1 MANYN
6 IVVDTSNFKPM
17 DISMG
22 WKVLEAN
29 KDTYE
34 KLSDKLEKI
43 AEENG
48 EFQLP
53 EGTMYGDIDL
63 SQKVKDLQNEIATTA
78 YDINN
83 NMSARTRGKAQQFFM
98 RYKKEMTPIKKMV
111 TAYNQEV
118 DKLNALRAQD
128 SSTIVLNPPRLE
140 SFYGGIKPSATQT
153 ISGASLAKDIATSIG
168 ATLRSQA
175 QKLGISSTGIE
186 GVLKA
191 IKESKLSAEDL
202 YNISTNPSYANTLG
216 KDTRA
221 IASVIGNIVEKIKQS
236 YGYYGITDIQQK
248 DKFQTYLDLGF
259 QAALAQTPSDVG
271 TIQDPRPSLNLD
283 RARLALSQRAQS
295 FEEQKY
301 YDQLNGGSNNN
312 RDNVSKGEEE
322 EYYFVGGAGKENI
335 RVIGTKNAYNNL
347 YVDAKDDRDNPII
360 KSTSGIV
367 IDRGHQ
373 KYMDKNNKVS
383 IPKFTVNGKVLNP
396 QNYNSNTNVVT
407 FSNGIQY
414 NLRTERF
421 LNNSSSS
428 QSYSSSNSRRSQ
440 TTTQTTTQSKP
451 KPASKPKSTTRS
463 KPASSSKTSNID
475 IESALDNGSDEGGS
489 AD

>member
-140 SFYGGIKPSATQT
+140 SFYGGVKPSATQT

-191 IKESKLSAEDL
+191 IKESRLSAEDL
-202 YNISTNPSYANTLG
+202 YNISNNPSYANTLG

-221 IASVIGNIVEKIKQS
+221 IASVIGNIVENIKQS
-236 YGYYGITDIQQK
+236 YGYYGITDGQQK
-248 DKFQTYLDLGF
+248 NKFQVYLNLGL

-301 YDQLNGGSNNN
+301 YDQLNSGSS
-312 RDNVSKGEEE
+312 DNISKGKEE
-322 EYYFVGGAGKENI
+322 EYYFVGGSGKENI
-335 RVIGTKNAYNNL
+335 RVIGTRNAYNNL
-347 YVDAKDDRDNPII
+347 YVYAKDDRDNPII

-367 IDRGHQ
+367 IDGNHQ
-373 KYMDKNNKVS
+373 KYMDKNKKVS
-383 IPKFTVNGKVLNP
+383 IPKFAVNGQVLIP
-396 QNYNSNTNVVT
+396 RNYNSNTNVVT

-414 NLRTERF
+414 DLKTRRF
-421 LNNSSSS
+421 LDNSSSS
-428 QSYSSSNSRRSQ
+428 QSSSSSNSRRSQ
-440 TTTQTTTQSKP
+440 TTTQSRP
-451 KPASKPKSTTRS
+451 KPTTRP
-463 KPASSSKTSNID
+463 KPTSSSKTSNID

>member
-140 SFYGGIKPSATQT
+140 SFYGGVKPSATQT

-191 IKESKLSAEDL
+191 IKESRLSAEDL

-221 IASVIGNIVEKIKQS
+221 IASVIGNIVENIKQS
-236 YGYYGITDIQQK
+236 YGYYGITDGQQK
-248 DKFQTYLDLGF
+248 NKFQVYLNLGL

-301 YDQLNGGSNNN
+301 YDQLNSGSS
-312 RDNVSKGEEE
+312 DNVSKGKEE
-322 EYYFVGGAGKENI
+322 EYYFVGGSGKENI
-335 RVIGTKNAYNNL
+335 RVIGTRNAYNNL

-367 IDRGHQ
+367 IDGNHQ
-373 KYMDKNNKVS
+373 KYMDKNKKVS
-383 IPKFTVNGKVLNP
+383 IPKFAVNGQVLIP
-396 QNYNSNTNVVT
+396 RNYNSNTNVVT

-414 NLRTERF
+414 DLKTGRF
-421 LNNSSSS
+421 LDNSSSS
-428 QSYSSSNSRRSQ
+428 QSSSSSNSRRSQ
-440 TTTQTTTQSKP
+440 TTTQSRP
-451 KPASKPKSTTRS
+451 KPTTRP
-463 KPASSSKTSNID
+463 KPTSSSKTSNID

>member
-140 SFYGGIKPSATQT
+140 SFYGGVKPSATQT

-191 IKESKLSAEDL
+191 IKESRLSAEDL

-221 IASVIGNIVEKIKQS
+221 IASVIGNIVENIKQS
-236 YGYYGITDIQQK
+236 YGYYGITDGQQK
-248 DKFQTYLDLGF
+248 NKFQVYLNLGL

-301 YDQLNGGSNNN
+301 YDQLNSGSS
-312 RDNVSKGEEE
+312 DNVSKGKEE
-322 EYYFVGGAGKENI
+322 EYYFVGGSGKENI
-335 RVIGTKNAYNNL
+335 RVIGTRNAYNNL

-367 IDRGHQ
+367 VDGNHQ
-373 KYMDKNNKVS
+373 KYMDKNKKVS
-383 IPKFTVNGKVLNP
+383 IPKFAVNGQVLIP
-396 QNYNSNTNVVT
+396 RNYNSNTNVVT

-414 NLRTERF
+414 DLRTKRF
-421 LNNSSSS
+421 LDNSSSS
-428 QSYSSSNSRRSQ
+428 QSSSSSNSRRSQ
-440 TTTQTTTQSKP
+440 TTTQSRP
-451 KPASKPKSTTRS
+451 KPTTRP
-463 KPASSSKTSNID
+463 KPTSSSKTSNID

>member
-29 KDTYE
+29 KDTYKE
-34 KLSDKLEKI
+34 LSDKLEKI

-140 SFYGGIKPSATQT
+140 SFYGGVKPSATQT

-168 ATLRSQA
+168 ATLKSQA

-191 IKESKLSAEDL
+191 IKESRLSAEDL

-221 IASVIGNIVEKIKQS
+221 IASVIGNIVENIKQS
-236 YGYYGITDIQQK
+236 YGYYNITDRQQRN
-248 DKFQTYLDLGF
+248 KFQTYLDLGF
-259 QAALAQTPSDVG
+259 QAALAPSDIG

-283 RARLALSQRAQS
+283 RQRLALSQRSQS

-301 YDQLNGGSNNN
+301 YDQLNSGSS
-312 RDNVSKGEEE
+312 DNVSRGKEE
-322 EYYFVGGAGKENI
+322 EYYFVDGSGKENI
-335 RVIGTKNAYNNL
+335 RVTGTKNAYNNL

-367 IDRGHQ
+367 IDKDHQ
-373 KYMDKNNKVS
+373 KYIDKSKKVS
-383 IPKFTVNGKVLNP
+383 IPKTTINGRVLQP
-396 QNYNSNTNVVT
+396 RNYNSTTNVVT
-407 FSNGIQY
+407 FDGGIQY
-414 NLRTERF
+414 NLRTKTYS
-421 LNNSSSS
+421 LGSSSTH
-428 QSYSSSNSRRSQ
+428 SNSRRSQ
-440 TTTQTTTQSKP
+440 TTTQSKP
-451 KPASKPKSTTRS
+451 KPTTRP
-463 KPASSSKTSNID
+463 KLASSSKTSNIN
-475 IESALDNGSDEGGS
+475 IESALYNGSDEGGS

>member
-140 SFYGGIKPSATQT
+140 SFYGGVKPSATQT

-186 GVLKA
+186 GVLKT
-191 IKESKLSAEDL
+191 IKESRLSAEDL

-221 IASVIGNIVEKIKQS
+221 IASVIGNIVENIKQS
-236 YGYYGITDIQQK
+236 YGYYNITDRQQRN
-248 DKFQTYLDLGF
+248 KFQTYLDLGF

-301 YDQLNGGSNNN
+301 YDQLNSGIS
-312 RDNVSKGEEE
+312 DNVSKGKEE
-322 EYYFVGGAGKENI
+322 EYYFVGGSGKENI
-335 RVIGTKNAYNNL
+335 RVIGTRNAYNNL

-367 IDRGHQ
+367 IDRNHQ
-373 KYMDKNNKVS
+373 KYMDKNKKVS
-383 IPKFTVNGKVLNP
+383 IPKFTVNGQVLNP

-407 FSNGIQY
+407 FSKGIQY
-414 NLRTERF
+414 DLRTGRF
-421 LNNSSSS
+421 LDNSSSS
-428 QSYSSSNSRRSQ
+428 QSSSSSNSRRSQ
-440 TTTQTTTQSKP
+440 TTTQSRP
-451 KPASKPKSTTRS
+451 KPTTRP
-463 KPASSSKTSNID
+463 KPTSSSKTSNID

>member
-168 ATLRSQA
+168 ATLKSQA

-202 YNISTNPSYANTLG
+202 YNISNNPSYANTLG

-221 IASVIGNIVEKIKQS
+221 IASVIGNIVENIKQS

-248 DKFQTYLDLGF
+248 DKFQTYLNLGL

-295 FEEQKY
+295 FEEKKY
-301 YDQLNGGSNNN
+301 YDQLNSGSS
-312 RDNVSKGEEE
+312 DNVSKGEEE
-322 EYYFVGGAGKENI
+322 EYYFVDGSGKENI
-335 RVIGTKNAYNNL
+335 RVSGTKNAYNNL

-367 IDRGHQ
+367 IDGGHQ
-373 KYMDKNNKVS
+373 KYMNKNKKVS
-383 IPKFTVNGKVLNP
+383 IPKITVNGKVLNP
-396 QNYNSNTNVVT
+396 INYNSNTNVVT
-407 FSNGIQY
+407 FSSGIQY
-414 NLRTERF
+414 DLRT
-421 LNNSSSS
+421 NQIS
-428 QSYSSSNSRRSQ
+428 SSSNSRRSQ

-451 KPASKPKSTTRS
+451 KPASKPKPTTRP
-463 KPASSSKTSNID
+463 KPTSSSKTSNID
-475 IESALDNGSDEGGS
+475 IESALGNGSDEGGS

>member
-168 ATLRSQA
+168 ATLKSQA

-221 IASVIGNIVEKIKQS
+221 IASVIGNIVENIKQS
-236 YGYYGITDIQQK
+236 YGYYNITDRQQRN
-248 DKFQTYLDLGF
+248 KFQTYLDLGF
-259 QAALAQTPSDVG
+259 QAALAPSNID
-271 TIQDPRPSLNLD
+271 TIQDPRPSLNLE
-283 RARLALSQRAQS
+283 RQRLALSQRAQS

-301 YDQLNGGSNNN
+301 YDQLNSGSSNS
-312 RDNVSKGEEE
+312 VSKGKEE
-322 EYYFVGGAGKENI
+322 EYYFISGSGKENI
-335 RVIGTKNAYNNL
+335 RVTGTKNAYNNL

-367 IDRGHQ
+367 IDREHQ
-373 KYMDKNNKVS
+373 KYMDKSRKVS
-383 IPKFTVNGKVLNP
+383 IPKITLNGKVLNP
-396 QNYNSNTNVVT
+396 INYNFNTNVVT

-414 NLRTERF
+414 DLSTNQI
-421 LNNSSSS
+421 S
-428 QSYSSSNSRRSQ
+428 SSSNSRRSQ
-440 TTTQTTTQSKP
+440 TTTQSRP
-451 KPASKPKSTTRS
+451 KPTTRP
-463 KPASSSKTSNID
+463 KPTSSSKTSNID
-475 IESALDNGSDEGGS
+475 IESALDNGSDEGSS

>member
-140 SFYGGIKPSATQT
+140 SFYGGVKPSATQT

-191 IKESKLSAEDL
+191 IKESRLSAEDL

-221 IASVIGNIVEKIKQS
+221 IASVIGNIVENIKQS
-236 YGYYGITDIQQK
+236 YGYYGITDGQQK
-248 DKFQTYLDLGF
+248 NKFQVYLNLGL

-301 YDQLNGGSNNN
+301 YDQLNSGSS
-312 RDNVSKGEEE
+312 DNISKGKEE
-322 EYYFVGGAGKENI
+322 EYYFVGGSGKENI
-335 RVIGTKNAYNNL
+335 RVIGTRNAYNNL

-367 IDRGHQ
+367 IDGNHQ
-373 KYMDKNNKVS
+373 KYMDKNKKVS
-383 IPKFTVNGKVLNP
+383 IPKFAVNGQVLIP
-396 QNYNSNTNVVT
+396 RNYNSNTNVVT

-414 NLRTERF
+414 DLRTERF
-421 LNNSSSS
+421 LDNSSSS
-428 QSYSSSNSRRSQ
+428 QSSSSSNSRRSQ
-440 TTTQTTTQSKP
+440 TTTQSRP
-451 KPASKPKSTTRS
+451 KPTTRP
-463 KPASSSKTSNID
+463 KPTSSSKTSNID

>member
-140 SFYGGIKPSATQT
+140 SFYGGVKPSATQT

-191 IKESKLSAEDL
+191 IKESRLSAEDL

-221 IASVIGNIVEKIKQS
+221 IASVIGNIVENIKQS

-248 DKFQTYLDLGF
+248 DKFQTYLDLGL
-259 QAALAQTPSDVG
+259 QAALAPSDVG

-301 YDQLNGGSNNN
+301 YDQLNGGSS
-312 RDNVSKGEEE
+312 DNVSKGKEE
-322 EYYFVGGAGKENI
+322 EYYFVGGTGRENSE
-335 RVIGTKNAYNNL
+335 VIGAKNVYNNL

-367 IDRGHQ
+367 IDREHQ
-373 KYMDKNNKVS
+373 KHIDKNKKVS
-383 IPKFTVNGKVLNP
+383 IPKITINGKVLNP
-396 QNYNSNTNVVT
+396 RNYNSNTNVVT
-407 FSNGIQY
+407 FSNGMQY
-414 NLRTERF
+414 DLRTGR
-421 LNNSSSS
+421 LLDNSSSS
-428 QSYSSSNSRRSQ
+428 QSSSSSNSRRSQ
-440 TTTQTTTQSKP
+440 TTTQSRP
-451 KPASKPKSTTRS
+451 KPTTRP
-463 KPASSSKTSNID
+463 KPTSSSKTSNID

>member
-202 YNISTNPSYANTLG
+202 YNISTNPSYANTLD

-221 IASVIGNIVEKIKQS
+221 IASVIGNIVENIKQS
-236 YGYYGITDIQQK
+236 YGYYNITDRQQK
-248 DKFQTYLDLGF
+248 NKFQTYLDLGF
-259 QAALAQTPSDVG
+259 QAALAPSDVG

-407 FSNGIQY
+407 FSNGRQY
-414 NLRTERF
+414 DLRTGRF
-421 LNNSSSS
+421 LDNNSSS
-428 QSYSSSNSRRSQ
+428 QSSSSSNSRRSQ
-440 TTTQTTTQSKP
+440 TTTQSR
-451 KPASKPKSTTRS
+451 PKSTT
-463 KPASSSKTSNID
+463 KPKPSSSSKTSNID

>member
-29 KDTYE
+29 KDTYKE
-34 KLSDKLEKI
+34 LSDKLEKI

-221 IASVIGNIVEKIKQS
+221 IASVIGNIVENIKQS
-236 YGYYGITDIQQK
+236 YGYYNITDRQQRN
-248 DKFQTYLDLGF
+248 KFQTYLDLGF
-259 QAALAQTPSDVG
+259 QAALAPSDID

-295 FEEQKY
+295 FEEKKY
-301 YDQLNGGSNNN
+301 YDQLNSGSS
-312 RDNVSKGEEE
+312 DNVSKGEEE
-322 EYYFVGGAGKENI
+322 EYYFVDGSGKENI
-335 RVIGTKNAYNNL
+335 RVSGTKNAYNNL
-347 YVDAKDDRDNPII
+347 YIDAKDDRDNPII

-373 KYMDKNNKVS
+373 KYMNKNNKVS
-383 IPKFTVNGKVLNP
+383 IPKITVNGQVLSP
-396 QNYNSNTNVVT
+396 RNYNSNTNVVT
-407 FSNGIQY
+407 FSNGRQY
-414 NLRTERF
+414 NLRT
-421 LNNSSSS
+421 NQIS
-428 QSYSSSNSRRSQ
+428 SSSNSRRSQ

-451 KPASKPKSTTRS
+451 KPAS
-463 KPASSSKTSNID
+463 SSKTSNID
-475 IESALDNGSDEGGS
+475 IESALGNGSDEGGS

>member
-140 SFYGGIKPSATQT
+140 SFYGGVKPSATQT

-191 IKESKLSAEDL
+191 IKESRLSAEDL

-221 IASVIGNIVEKIKQS
+221 IASVIGNIVENIKQS
-236 YGYYGITDIQQK
+236 YGYYGITDGQQK
-248 DKFQTYLDLGF
+248 NKFQVYLNLGL

-301 YDQLNGGSNNN
+301 YDQLNSGIS
-312 RDNVSKGEEE
+312 DNISKGKEE
-322 EYYFVGGAGKENI
+322 EYYFVGGSGKENI
-335 RVIGTKNAYNNL
+335 RVIGTRNAYNNL

-367 IDRGHQ
+367 IDGNHQ
-373 KYMDKNNKVS
+373 KYMDKNKKVS
-383 IPKFTVNGKVLNP
+383 IPKFAVNGQVLIP
-396 QNYNSNTNVVT
+396 RNYNSNTNVVT

-414 NLRTERF
+414 DLKTGRF
-421 LNNSSSS
+421 LDNSSSS
-428 QSYSSSNSRRSQ
+428 QSSSSSNSRRSQ
-440 TTTQTTTQSKP
+440 TTTQSRP
-451 KPASKPKSTTRS
+451 KPTTRP
-463 KPASSSKTSNID
+463 KPTSSSKTSNID

>member
-29 KDTYE
+29 KDTYKE
-34 KLSDKLEKI
+34 LSDKLEKI

-168 ATLRSQA
+168 ATLKSQA

-221 IASVIGNIVEKIKQS
+221 IASVIGNIVENIKQS
-236 YGYYGITDIQQK
+236 YGYYNITDRQQK
-248 DKFQTYLDLGF
+248 NKFQTYLDLGF

-301 YDQLNGGSNNN
+301 YDQLNSGSS
-312 RDNVSKGEEE
+312 DNVSKGKEE
-322 EYYFVGGAGKENI
+322 EYYFVDGSGKENI
-335 RVIGTKNAYNNL
+335 RVSGTKNAYNNL

-360 KSTSGIV
+360 KSTSGMV
-367 IDRGHQ
+367 IDGGHQ
-373 KYMDKNNKVS
+373 KYMNKNKKVS
-383 IPKFTVNGKVLNP
+383 IPKITVNGKVLNP
-396 QNYNSNTNVVT
+396 INYNSNTNVVT

-414 NLRTERF
+414 DLRT
-421 LNNSSSS
+421 NQIS
-428 QSYSSSNSRRSQ
+428 SSSNSRRSQ

-451 KPASKPKSTTRS
+451 KPASKPKPTTRPKP

-475 IESALDNGSDEGGS
+475 IESILDNGSDEGGS

>member
-140 SFYGGIKPSATQT
+140 SFYGGVKPSATQT

-191 IKESKLSAEDL
+191 IKESRLSAEDL

-221 IASVIGNIVEKIKQS
+221 IASVIGNIVENIKQS
-236 YGYYGITDIQQK
+236 YGYYNITDRQQRN
-248 DKFQTYLDLGF
+248 KFQTYLDLGF
-259 QAALAQTPSDVG
+259 QAALAPSDIG

-301 YDQLNGGSNNN
+301 YDQLNSGSS
-312 RDNVSKGEEE
+312 DNVSSNDNVSIGKEE
-322 EYYFVGGAGKENI
+322 EYYFVGGSGKENI
-335 RVIGTKNAYNNL
+335 RVIGTRNAYNNL

-367 IDRGHQ
+367 IDRDHQ
-373 KYMDKNNKVS
+373 KHMDKNNKVS
-383 IPKFTVNGKVLNP
+383 IPKITVNGQVLSP
-396 QNYNSNTNVVT
+396 RNYNSNTNVVT

-414 NLRTERF
+414 DLRT
-421 LNNSSSS
+421 N
-428 QSYSSSNSRRSQ
+428 NSRRSQ
-440 TTTQTTTQSKP
+440 TTTQSRP
-451 KPASKPKSTTRS
+451 KPTTRP
-463 KPASSSKTSNID
+463 KPTSSSKTSNID

>member
-202 YNISTNPSYANTLG
+202 YNISNNPSYANTLG

-221 IASVIGNIVEKIKQS
+221 IASVIGNIVENIKQS
-236 YGYYGITDIQQK
+236 YGYYGITDSQQK
-248 DKFQTYLDLGF
+248 NKFQTYLDLGF

-283 RARLALSQRAQS
+283 RQRLALSQRAQS
-295 FEEQKY
+295 FEEPKY
-301 YDQLNGGSNNN
+301 YDQLNSGSS
-312 RDNVSKGEEE
+312 DNVSKGKEE
-322 EYYFVGGAGKENI
+322 EYYFVDGSGKENI
-335 RVIGTKNAYNNL
+335 RVSGTKNAYNNL

-360 KSTSGIV
+360 KSTSGMV
-367 IDRGHQ
+367 IDGGHQ
-373 KYMDKNNKVS
+373 KYMNKNKKVS
-383 IPKFTVNGKVLNP
+383 IPKITINGQVLNP
-396 QNYNSNTNVVT
+396 INYNSNTNVVT

-414 NLRTERF
+414 NLRT
-421 LNNSSSS
+421 NQIS
-428 QSYSSSNSRRSQ
+428 SSSNSRRSQ

-451 KPASKPKSTTRS
+451 KPASKPKPTTRPKP
-463 KPASSSKTSNID
+463 KPASGSKTSNIN
-475 IESALDNGSDEGGS
+475 IESILENGSDEGGG

>member
-140 SFYGGIKPSATQT
+140 SFYGGVKPSATQT

-191 IKESKLSAEDL
+191 IKESRLSAEDL

-221 IASVIGNIVEKIKQS
+221 IASVIGNIVENIKQS
-236 YGYYGITDIQQK
+236 YGYYGITDGQQK
-248 DKFQTYLDLGF
+248 NKFQVYLNLGL

-301 YDQLNGGSNNN
+301 YDQLNSGSS
-312 RDNVSKGEEE
+312 DNISKGKEE
-322 EYYFVGGAGKENI
+322 EYYFVGGSGKENI
-335 RVIGTKNAYNNL
+335 RVIGTRNAYNNL

-367 IDRGHQ
+367 IDRNHQ
-373 KYMDKNNKVS
+373 KYMDKNKKVS
-383 IPKFTVNGKVLNP
+383 IPKFTVNGQVLIP
-396 QNYNSNTNVVT
+396 RNYNSNTNVVT

-414 NLRTERF
+414 DLKTGRF
-421 LNNSSSS
+421 LDNSSSS
-428 QSYSSSNSRRSQ
+428 QSSSSSNSRRSQ
-440 TTTQTTTQSKP
+440 TTTQSRP
-451 KPASKPKSTTRS
+451 KPTTRP
-463 KPASSSKTSNID
+463 KPTSSSKTSNID

>member
-83 NMSARTRGKAQQFFM
+83 NMSARTRGKAQQFFT

-221 IASVIGNIVEKIKQS
+221 IASVIGNIVENIKQS
-236 YGYYGITDIQQK
+236 YGYYNITDRQQRN
-248 DKFQTYLDLGF
+248 KFQTYLDLGF
-259 QAALAQTPSDVG
+259 QAALAPSDIG

-295 FEEQKY
+295 FEEKKY
-301 YDQLNGGSNNN
+301 YDQFNDGS
-312 RDNVSKGEEE
+312 RDNVSKGKEE
-322 EYYFVGGAGKENI
+322 EYYFVDGSGKENI
-335 RVIGTKNAYNNL
+335 RVSGTKNAYNNL

-360 KSTSGIV
+360 KSTSGMV

-373 KYMDKNNKVS
+373 KYMNKNKKVS
-383 IPKFTVNGKVLNP
+383 IPKITVNGKVLNP
-396 QNYNSNTNVVT
+396 INYNSNTNVVT

-414 NLRTERF
+414 DLRT
-421 LNNSSSS
+421 NQIS
-428 QSYSSSNSRRSQ
+428 SSSNSRRSQ

-451 KPASKPKSTTRS
+451 KPASKPKPTTRPKP

-475 IESALDNGSDEGGS
+475 IESALYNGSDEGGS

>member
-186 GVLKA
+186 GVLKT

-202 YNISTNPSYANTLG
+202 YNISTNPSYANTLD
-216 KDTRA
+216 KDTKA
-221 IASVIGNIVEKIKQS
+221 IASVIGNIVENIKQS
-236 YGYYGITDIQQK
+236 YGYYNITDRQQK
-248 DKFQTYLDLGF
+248 NKFQTYLDLGF
-259 QAALAQTPSDVG
+259 QAALAPSDVG

-283 RARLALSQRAQS
+283 RQRLALSQRAQS

-301 YDQLNGGSNNN
+301 YDQLNSGSS
-312 RDNVSKGEEE
+312 DNVSKGEEE
-322 EYYFVGGAGKENI
+322 EYYFVDGSGKENI
-335 RVIGTKNAYNNL
+335 RVTGTKNAYNNL

-360 KSTSGIV
+360 KSTSGMV
-367 IDRGHQ
+367 IDRNHQ
-373 KYMDKNNKVS
+373 KYMDKNRKVS
-383 IPKFTVNGKVLNP
+383 IPKITVNGQVLNP
-396 QNYNSNTNVVT
+396 INYNSNTNVVT
-407 FSNGIQY
+407 FDGGIQY
-414 NLRTERF
+414 NLKTKTYS
-421 LNNSSSS
+421 LGSSSTH
-428 QSYSSSNSRRSQ
+428 SNSNRNQ
-440 TTTQTTTQSKP
+440 AATQSRPKPTTRPKP
-451 KPASKPKSTTRS
+451 KPS
-463 KPASSSKTSNID
+463 SSSKTSNID
-475 IESALDNGSDEGGS
+475 IESALYNGSDEGGS

>member
-17 DISMG
+17 DLSMG

-186 GVLKA
+186 GVLKS
-191 IKESKLSAEDL
+191 IKESRLSAEDL
-202 YNISTNPSYANTLG
+202 YNISTNPSYANTLD

-221 IASVIGNIVEKIKQS
+221 IASVIGNIVENIKQS
-236 YGYYGITDIQQK
+236 YGYYNITDRQQK
-248 DKFQTYLDLGF
+248 NKFQTYLDLGF
-259 QAALAQTPSDVG
+259 QAALAPSDVG

-295 FEEQKY
+295 FEEKKY
-301 YDQLNGGSNNN
+301 YDQLNSGNS
-312 RDNVSKGEEE
+312 DNISKGEEE

-367 IDRGHQ
+367 IDRNHQ
-373 KYMDKNNKVS
+373 KYMDKNRKVS
-383 IPKFTVNGKVLNP
+383 IPKFTINGQVLNP

-421 LNNSSSS
+421 LNNSSSY
-428 QSYSSSNSRRSQ
+428 QSSSSSNSRRSQ

-451 KPASKPKSTTRS
+451 KPASKPKPTTRP
-463 KPASSSKTSNID
+463 KPTSSSRTSNID
-475 IESALDNGSDEGGS
+475 IESALENGSDEGGS

>member
-140 SFYGGIKPSATQT
+140 SFYGGVKPSATQT

-191 IKESKLSAEDL
+191 IKESRLSAEDL
-202 YNISTNPSYANTLG
+202 YNISNNPSYANTLG

-221 IASVIGNIVEKIKQS
+221 IASVIGNIVENIKQS
-236 YGYYGITDIQQK
+236 YGYYGITDGQQK
-248 DKFQTYLDLGF
+248 NKFQVYLNLGL

-301 YDQLNGGSNNN
+301 YDQLNSGSS
-312 RDNVSKGEEE
+312 DNISKGKEE
-322 EYYFVGGAGKENI
+322 EYYFVGGSGKENI
-335 RVIGTKNAYNNL
+335 RVIGTRNAYNNL

-367 IDRGHQ
+367 IDGNHQ
-373 KYMDKNNKVS
+373 KYMDKNKKVS
-383 IPKFTVNGKVLNP
+383 IPKFAVNGQVLIP
-396 QNYNSNTNVVT
+396 RNYNSNTNVVT

-414 NLRTERF
+414 DLKTGRF
-421 LNNSSSS
+421 LDNSSSS
-428 QSYSSSNSRRSQ
+428 QSSSSSNSRRSQ
-440 TTTQTTTQSKP
+440 TTTQSRP
-451 KPASKPKSTTRS
+451 KPTTRP
-463 KPASSSKTSNID
+463 KPTSSSKTSNID

>member
-140 SFYGGIKPSATQT
+140 SFYGGVKPSATQT

-191 IKESKLSAEDL
+191 IKESRLSAEDL
-202 YNISTNPSYANTLG
+202 YNISNNPSYANTLG

-221 IASVIGNIVEKIKQS
+221 IASVIGNIVENIKQS
-236 YGYYGITDIQQK
+236 YGYYGITDGQQK
-248 DKFQTYLDLGF
+248 NKFQVYLNLGL

-301 YDQLNGGSNNN
+301 YDQLNSGSS
-312 RDNVSKGEEE
+312 DNVSKGKEE
-322 EYYFVGGAGKENI
+322 EYYFVGGSGKENI
-335 RVIGTKNAYNNL
+335 RVIGTRNAYNNL

-367 IDRGHQ
+367 IDGNHQ
-373 KYMDKNNKVS
+373 KYMDKNKKVS
-383 IPKFTVNGKVLNP
+383 IPKFAVNGQVLIP
-396 QNYNSNTNVVT
+396 RNYNSNTNVVT

-414 NLRTERF
+414 DLKTGRF
-421 LNNSSSS
+421 LDNSSSS
-428 QSYSSSNSRRSQ
+428 QSSSSSNSRRSQ
-440 TTTQTTTQSKP
+440 TTTQSRP
-451 KPASKPKSTTRS
+451 KPTTRP
-463 KPASSSKTSNID
+463 KPTSSSKTSNID

>member
-140 SFYGGIKPSATQT
+140 SFYGGVKPSATQT

-221 IASVIGNIVEKIKQS
+221 IASVIGNIVENIKQS
-236 YGYYGITDIQQK
+236 YGYYGITDGQQK
-248 DKFQTYLDLGF
+248 NKFQVYLNLGL

-283 RARLALSQRAQS
+283 RARLALSQRSQS
-295 FEEQKY
+295 FEKQKY
-301 YDQLNGGSNNN
+301 YDQLNSGSS
-312 RDNVSKGEEE
+312 DNVSKGEEE
-322 EYYFVGGAGKENI
+322 EYYFVGGSGKENI
-335 RVIGTKNAYNNL
+335 RVTGTRNAYNNL

-360 KSTSGIV
+360 KSTSGMV

-383 IPKFTVNGKVLNP
+383 IPEITINGQVLNP
-396 QNYNSNTNVVT
+396 INYNSNTNVVT
-407 FSNGIQY
+407 FSKGIQY
-414 NLRTERF
+414 DLRTGRL
-421 LNNSSSS
+421 LNNNSSS

-451 KPASKPKSTTRS
+451 KPASKPKPTT
-463 KPASSSKTSNID
+463 SSKTSNID

>member
-202 YNISTNPSYANTLG
+202 YNISNNPSYANTLG

-221 IASVIGNIVEKIKQS
+221 IASVIGNIVENIKQS

-248 DKFQTYLDLGF
+248 NKFQTYLDLGF

-295 FEEQKY
+295 FEEKKY
-301 YDQLNGGSNNN
+301 YDQFNSGSS
-312 RDNVSKGEEE
+312 DNVSKGEEE
-322 EYYFVGGAGKENI
+322 EYYFVDGSGKENI
-335 RVIGTKNAYNNL
+335 RVSGTKNAYNNL

-367 IDRGHQ
+367 IDGGHQ
-373 KYMDKNNKVS
+373 KYMNKNKKVS
-383 IPKFTVNGKVLNP
+383 IPKITVNGKVLNP
-396 QNYNSNTNVVT
+396 INYNSNTNVVT
-407 FSNGIQY
+407 FSNGRQY
-414 NLRTERF
+414 NLRTGRY
-421 LNNSSSS
+421 LDNSSSS
-428 QSYSSSNSRRSQ
+428 QSSSSSNSRRSQ

-451 KPASKPKSTTRS
+451 KPTTKPKPT
-463 KPASSSKTSNID
+463 SSSKTSNID
-475 IESALDNGSDEGGS
+475 IESALYNGSDEGGS

>member
-202 YNISTNPSYANTLG
+202 YNISNNPSYANTLG

-221 IASVIGNIVEKIKQS
+221 IASVIGNIVENIKQS
-236 YGYYGITDIQQK
+236 YGYYNITDRQQRN
-248 DKFQTYLDLGF
+248 KFQTYLDLGF
-259 QAALAQTPSDVG
+259 QAALAPSDID

-295 FEEQKY
+295 FEEKKY
-301 YDQLNGGSNNN
+301 YDQLNSGSS
-312 RDNVSKGEEE
+312 DNVSKGEEE
-322 EYYFVGGAGKENI
+322 EYYFVDGSGKENI
-335 RVIGTKNAYNNL
+335 RVSGTKNAYNNL
-347 YVDAKDDRDNPII
+347 YIDAKDDRDNPII

-373 KYMDKNNKVS
+373 KYMNKNNKVS
-383 IPKFTVNGKVLNP
+383 IPKITVNGQVLSP
-396 QNYNSNTNVVT
+396 RNYNSNTNVVT
-407 FSNGIQY
+407 FSNGRQY
-414 NLRTERF
+414 NLRT
-421 LNNSSSS
+421 NQIS
-428 QSYSSSNSRRSQ
+428 SSSNSRRSQ

-451 KPASKPKSTTRS
+451 KPAS
-463 KPASSSKTSNID
+463 SSKTSNID
-475 IESALDNGSDEGGS
+475 IESALGNGSDEGGS

>member
-140 SFYGGIKPSATQT
+140 SFYGGVKPSATQT

-191 IKESKLSAEDL
+191 IKESRLSAEDL

-221 IASVIGNIVEKIKQS
+221 IASVIGNIVENIKQS
-236 YGYYGITDIQQK
+236 YGYYGITDGQQK
-248 DKFQTYLDLGF
+248 NKFQVYLNLGL

-301 YDQLNGGSNNN
+301 YDQLNSGIS
-312 RDNVSKGEEE
+312 DNVSKGKEE
-322 EYYFVGGAGKENI
+322 EYYFVGGSGKENI
-335 RVIGTKNAYNNL
+335 RVIGTRNAYNNL

-367 IDRGHQ
+367 IDGNHQ
-373 KYMDKNNKVS
+373 KYMDKNKKVS
-383 IPKFTVNGKVLNP
+383 IPKFAVNGQVLIP
-396 QNYNSNTNVVT
+396 RNYNSNTNVVT

-414 NLRTERF
+414 DLKTRRF
-421 LNNSSSS
+421 LDNSSSS
-428 QSYSSSNSRRSQ
+428 QRSSSSNSRRSQ
-440 TTTQTTTQSKP
+440 TTTQSRP
-451 KPASKPKSTTRS
+451 KPTTRP
-463 KPASSSKTSNID
+463 KPTSSSKTSNID

>member
-128 SSTIVLNPPRLE
+128 SSTIVLNTPRLE
-140 SFYGGIKPSATQT
+140 SFYGGVKPSATQT

-191 IKESKLSAEDL
+191 IKESRLSAEDL

-221 IASVIGNIVEKIKQS
+221 IASVIGNIVENIKQS
-236 YGYYGITDIQQK
+236 YGYYNITDRQQRN
-248 DKFQTYLDLGF
+248 KFQTYLDLGF
-259 QAALAQTPSDVG
+259 QAALAPSDIG
-271 TIQDPRPSLNLD
+271 TIQDPRPSLNLE
-283 RARLALSQRAQS
+283 RQRLALSKRAQS
-295 FEEQKY
+295 FEEPKY
-301 YDQLNGGSNNN
+301 YDQLNGDSSNNVSSN
-312 RDNVSKGEEE
+312 DNVSKGKEE
-322 EYYFVGGAGKENI
+322 EYYFVGGSGKENI
-335 RVIGTKNAYNNL
+335 RVIGTRNAYNNL

-367 IDRGHQ
+367 IDRDHQ
-373 KYMDKNNKVS
+373 KYMDKSKKVS
-383 IPKFTVNGKVLNP
+383 IPKTTINGRVLQP
-396 QNYNSNTNVVT
+396 RNYNSTTNVVT
-407 FSNGIQY
+407 FDGGIQY
-414 NLRTERF
+414 NLRTKTYS
-421 LNNSSSS
+421 LGSSSMH
-428 QSYSSSNSRRSQ
+428 SNSNRSQ
-440 TTTQTTTQSKP
+440 TTTQSRP
-451 KPASKPKSTTRS
+451 KPTTRP

>member
-191 IKESKLSAEDL
+191 IKESRLSAEDL
-202 YNISTNPSYANTLG
+202 YNISNNPSYANTLG

-221 IASVIGNIVEKIKQS
+221 IASVIGNIVENIKQS
-236 YGYYGITDIQQK
+236 YGYYGITDGQQK
-248 DKFQTYLDLGF
+248 NKFQVYLNLGL

-301 YDQLNGGSNNN
+301 YDQLNSGSS
-312 RDNVSKGEEE
+312 DNISKGKEE
-322 EYYFVGGAGKENI
+322 EYYFVGGSGKENI
-335 RVIGTKNAYNNL
+335 RVIGTRNAYNNL

-367 IDRGHQ
+367 IDGNHQ
-373 KYMDKNNKVS
+373 KYMDKNKKVS
-383 IPKFTVNGKVLNP
+383 IPKFAVNGQVLIP
-396 QNYNSNTNVVT
+396 RNYNSNTNVVT

-414 NLRTERF
+414 DLKTRRF
-421 LNNSSSS
+421 LDNSSSS
-428 QSYSSSNSRRSQ
+428 QSSSSSNSRRSQ
-440 TTTQTTTQSKP
+440 TTTQSRP
-451 KPASKPKSTTRS
+451 KPTTRP
-463 KPASSSKTSNID
+463 KPTSSSKTSNID

>member
-29 KDTYE
+29 KDTYKE
-34 KLSDKLEKI
+34 LSDKLEKI

-202 YNISTNPSYANTLG
+202 YNISTNPSYANTLD

-221 IASVIGNIVEKIKQS
+221 IASVIGNIVENIKQS
-236 YGYYGITDIQQK
+236 YGYYGITDRQQK
-248 DKFQTYLDLGF
+248 NKFQTYLDLGF

-283 RARLALSQRAQS
+283 RQRLALSQRAQS

-301 YDQLNGGSNNN
+301 YDQLNSGSS
-312 RDNVSKGEEE
+312 DNVSKGEEE
-322 EYYFVGGAGKENI
+322 EYYFVDGSGKENI
-335 RVIGTKNAYNNL
+335 RVSGTKNAYNNL

-373 KYMDKNNKVS
+373 KYMNKNNKVS
-383 IPKFTVNGKVLNP
+383 IPKITVNGQVLSP
-396 QNYNSNTNVVT
+396 RNYNSNTNVVT

-421 LNNSSSS
+421 LDNSSSS
-428 QSYSSSNSRRSQ
+428 QSSSSSNSRRSQ
-440 TTTQTTTQSKP
+440 TTTQSRP
-451 KPASKPKSTTRS
+451 KPTTRP
-463 KPASSSKTSNID
+463 KPTSSSKTSNID
-475 IESALDNGSDEGGS
+475 IESALGNGSDEGGS

>member
-6 IVVDTSNFKPM
+6 IIVDTSNFKPM

-140 SFYGGIKPSATQT
+140 SFYGGVKPSATQT

-191 IKESKLSAEDL
+191 IKESRLSAEDL

-221 IASVIGNIVEKIKQS
+221 IASVIGNIVENIKQS
-236 YGYYGITDIQQK
+236 YGYYGITDGQQK
-248 DKFQTYLDLGF
+248 NKFQVYLNLGL

-301 YDQLNGGSNNN
+301 YDQLNSGIS
-312 RDNVSKGEEE
+312 DNISKGKEE
-322 EYYFVGGAGKENI
+322 EYYFVGGSGKENI
-335 RVIGTKNAYNNL
+335 RVIGTRNAYNNL

-367 IDRGHQ
+367 IDGNHQ
-373 KYMDKNNKVS
+373 KYMDKNKKVS
-383 IPKFTVNGKVLNP
+383 IPKFAVNGQVLIP
-396 QNYNSNTNVVT
+396 RNYNSNTNVVT

-414 NLRTERF
+414 DLKTRRF
-421 LNNSSSS
+421 LDNSSSS
-428 QSYSSSNSRRSQ
+428 QRSSSSNSRRSQ
-440 TTTQTTTQSKP
+440 TTTQSRP
-451 KPASKPKSTTRS
+451 KPTTRP
-463 KPASSSKTSNID
+463 KPTSSSKTSNID

>member
-140 SFYGGIKPSATQT
+140 SFYGGVKPSATQT

-191 IKESKLSAEDL
+191 IKESRLSAEDL

-221 IASVIGNIVEKIKQS
+221 IASVIGNIVENIKQS
-236 YGYYGITDIQQK
+236 YGYYGITDGQQK
-248 DKFQTYLDLGF
+248 NKFQVYLNLGL

-301 YDQLNGGSNNN
+301 YDQLNSGIS
-312 RDNVSKGEEE
+312 DNVSKGKEE
-322 EYYFVGGAGKENI
+322 EYYFVGGSGKENI
-335 RVIGTKNAYNNL
+335 RVIGTRNAYNNL

-367 IDRGHQ
+367 IDGNHQ
-373 KYMDKNNKVS
+373 KYMDKNKKVS
-383 IPKFTVNGKVLNP
+383 IPKFAVNGQVLIP
-396 QNYNSNTNVVT
+396 RNYNSNTNVVT

-414 NLRTERF
+414 DLKTGRF
-421 LNNSSSS
+421 LDNSSSS
-428 QSYSSSNSRRSQ
+428 QRSSSSNSRRSQ
-440 TTTQTTTQSKP
+440 TTTQSRP
-451 KPASKPKSTTRS
+451 KPTTRP
-463 KPASSSKTSNID
+463 KPTSSSKTSNID

>member
-140 SFYGGIKPSATQT
+140 SFYGGVKPSATQT

-191 IKESKLSAEDL
+191 IKESRLSAEDL

-221 IASVIGNIVEKIKQS
+221 IASVIGNIVENIKQS
-236 YGYYGITDIQQK
+236 YGYYGITDGQQK
-248 DKFQTYLDLGF
+248 NKFQVYLNLGL

-301 YDQLNGGSNNN
+301 YDQLNSGIS
-312 RDNVSKGEEE
+312 DNVSKGKEE
-322 EYYFVGGAGKENI
+322 EYYFVGGSGKENI
-335 RVIGTKNAYNNL
+335 RVIGTRNAYNNL

-367 IDRGHQ
+367 IDGNHQ
-373 KYMDKNNKVS
+373 KYMDKNKKVS
-383 IPKFTVNGKVLNP
+383 IPKFAVNGQVLIP
-396 QNYNSNTNVVT
+396 RNYNSNTNVVT

-414 NLRTERF
+414 DLKTRRF
-421 LNNSSSS
+421 LDNSSSS
-428 QSYSSSNSRRSQ
+428 QSSSSSNSRRSQ
-440 TTTQTTTQSKP
+440 TTTQSRP
-451 KPASKPKSTTRS
+451 KPTTRP
-463 KPASSSKTSNID
+463 KPTSSSKTSNID

>member
-186 GVLKA
+186 GVLKS

-202 YNISTNPSYANTLG
+202 YNISTNPSYANTLD

-221 IASVIGNIVEKIKQS
+221 IASVIGNIVENIKQS
-236 YGYYGITDIQQK
+236 YGYYNITDSQQK
-248 DKFQTYLDLGF
+248 NKFQTYLDLGF
-259 QAALAQTPSDVG
+259 QAALAPSDVN

-295 FEEQKY
+295 FEEKKY
-301 YDQLNGGSNNN
+301 YDQFNSGSG
-312 RDNVSKGEEE
+312 DNVSKGKEE

-335 RVIGTKNAYNNL
+335 RVTGTKNAYNNL

-360 KSTSGIV
+360 KSTSGMV
-367 IDRGHQ
+367 IDKEHQ
-373 KYMDKNNKVS
+373 KYMDKNKKVS
-383 IPKFTVNGKVLNP
+383 IPKIAVNGQVLNP
-396 QNYNSNTNVVT
+396 LNYNSNTNIVT
-407 FSNGIQY
+407 FDGGIQY
-414 NLRTERF
+414 NLKTKTYSVVP
-421 LNNSSSS
+421 SSTH
-428 QSYSSSNSRRSQ
+428 SNSRRSQ
-440 TTTQTTTQSKP
+440 TTTQSKP
-451 KPASKPKSTTRS
+451 KPTTKPK
-463 KPASSSKTSNID
+463 PAFGSKTSNID

>member
-140 SFYGGIKPSATQT
+140 SFYGGVKPSATQT

-191 IKESKLSAEDL
+191 IKESRLSAEDL

-221 IASVIGNIVEKIKQS
+221 IASVIGNIVENIKQS
-236 YGYYGITDIQQK
+236 YGYYNITDRQQRN
-248 DKFQTYLDLGF
+248 KFQTYLDLGF
-259 QAALAQTPSDVG
+259 QAALAPSDIG

-283 RARLALSQRAQS
+283 RARLALSQRSQS

-301 YDQLNGGSNNN
+301 YDQLNSGSS
-312 RDNVSKGEEE
+312 DNVSKGKEE
-322 EYYFVGGAGKENI
+322 EYYFVDGSGKENI
-335 RVIGTKNAYNNL
+335 RVIGTRNAYNNL

-367 IDRGHQ
+367 IDGNHQ
-373 KYMDKNNKVS
+373 KHMDKSKKVS
-383 IPKFTVNGKVLNP
+383 IPKTTINGRVLQP
-396 QNYNSNTNVVT
+396 RNYNSTTNVVT
-407 FSNGIQY
+407 FDGGIQY
-414 NLRTERF
+414 NLRTKTYS
-421 LNNSSSS
+421 LGSSSTH
-428 QSYSSSNSRRSQ
+428 SNSRRSQ
-440 TTTQTTTQSKP
+440 TTTQSRP
-451 KPASKPKSTTRS
+451 KPTTKP

-475 IESALDNGSDEGGS
+475 IESALGNGSDEGGS

>member
-140 SFYGGIKPSATQT
+140 SFYGGVKPSATQT

-191 IKESKLSAEDL
+191 IKESRLSAEDL

-221 IASVIGNIVEKIKQS
+221 IASVIGNIVENIKQS
-236 YGYYGITDIQQK
+236 YGYYGITDGQQK
-248 DKFQTYLDLGF
+248 NKFQVYLNLGL

-301 YDQLNGGSNNN
+301 YDQLNSGSS
-312 RDNVSKGEEE
+312 DNVSKGKEE
-322 EYYFVGGAGKENI
+322 EYYFVGGSGKENI
-335 RVIGTKNAYNNL
+335 RVIGTRNAYNNL

-367 IDRGHQ
+367 IDGNHQ
-373 KYMDKNNKVS
+373 KYMDKNKKVS
-383 IPKFTVNGKVLNP
+383 IPKFAVNGQVLIP
-396 QNYNSNTNVVT
+396 RNYNSNTNVVT

-414 NLRTERF
+414 DLKTGRF
-421 LNNSSSS
+421 LDNSSSS
-428 QSYSSSNSRRSQ
+428 QRSSSSNSRRSQ
-440 TTTQTTTQSKP
+440 TTTQSRPKQTTRP
-451 KPASKPKSTTRS
+451 KPT
-463 KPASSSKTSNID
+463 SSSKTSNID

>member
-140 SFYGGIKPSATQT
+140 SFYGGVKPSATQT

-221 IASVIGNIVEKIKQS
+221 IASVIGNIVENIKQS
-236 YGYYGITDIQQK
+236 YGYYNITDRQQRN
-248 DKFQTYLDLGF
+248 KFQTYLDLGF
-259 QAALAQTPSDVG
+259 QAALAPSDIV

-283 RARLALSQRAQS
+283 RQRLALSQRSQS
-295 FEEQKY
+295 FEESKY
-301 YDQLNGGSNNN
+301 YDQLNSGS
-312 RDNVSKGEEE
+312 RDNVSIGKEE
-322 EYYFVGGAGKENI
+322 EYYFVGGSGKENI
-335 RVIGTKNAYNNL
+335 RVTGTKNAYNNL
-347 YVDAKDDRDNPII
+347 YVDAKDDRDNSII

-367 IDRGHQ
+367 IDGNHQ
-373 KYMDKNNKVS
+373 KYMDKNRKVS
-383 IPKFTVNGKVLNP
+383 IPKITVNGQVLNP
-396 QNYNSNTNVVT
+396 INYNSNTNVVT

-414 NLRTERF
+414 NLRTQ
-421 LNNSSSS
+421 SS
-428 QSYSSSNSRRSQ
+428 SSSNSRRSQ
-440 TTTQTTTQSKP
+440 TTTQSRP
-451 KPASKPKSTTRS
+451 KPTTRP

-475 IESALDNGSDEGGS
+475 IESALDNSLDEGGS

>member
-140 SFYGGIKPSATQT
+140 SFYGGVKPSATQT

-191 IKESKLSAEDL
+191 IKESRLSAEDL
-202 YNISTNPSYANTLG
+202 YNISNNPSYANTLG

-221 IASVIGNIVEKIKQS
+221 IASVIGNIVENIKQS
-236 YGYYGITDIQQK
+236 YGYYGITDGQQK
-248 DKFQTYLDLGF
+248 NKFQVYLNLGL

-301 YDQLNGGSNNN
+301 YDQLNSGSS
-312 RDNVSKGEEE
+312 DNVSKGKEE
-322 EYYFVGGAGKENI
+322 EYYFVGGSGKENI
-335 RVIGTKNAYNNL
+335 RVIGTRNAYNNL

-367 IDRGHQ
+367 IDGNHQ
-373 KYMDKNNKVS
+373 KYMDKNKKVS
-383 IPKFTVNGKVLNP
+383 IPKFAVNGQVLIP
-396 QNYNSNTNVVT
+396 RNYNINTNVVT

-414 NLRTERF
+414 DLKTRRF
-421 LNNSSSS
+421 LDNSSSS
-428 QSYSSSNSRRSQ
+428 QSSSSSNSRRSQ
-440 TTTQTTTQSKP
+440 TTTQSRP
-451 KPASKPKSTTRS
+451 KPTTRP
-463 KPASSSKTSNID
+463 KPTSSSKTSNID

>member
-140 SFYGGIKPSATQT
+140 SFYGGVKPSATQT

-191 IKESKLSAEDL
+191 IKESRLSAEDL

-221 IASVIGNIVEKIKQS
+221 IASVIGNIVENIKQS
-236 YGYYGITDIQQK
+236 YGYYGITDGQQK
-248 DKFQTYLDLGF
+248 NKFQVYLNLGL

-301 YDQLNGGSNNN
+301 YDQLNSGSS
-312 RDNVSKGEEE
+312 DNVSKGKEE
-322 EYYFVGGAGKENI
+322 EYYFVGGSGKENI
-335 RVIGTKNAYNNL
+335 RVIGTRNAYNNL

-367 IDRGHQ
+367 IDGNHQ
-373 KYMDKNNKVS
+373 KYMDKNKKVS
-383 IPKFTVNGKVLNP
+383 IPKFAVNGQVLIP
-396 QNYNSNTNVVT
+396 RNYNSNTNVVT

-414 NLRTERF
+414 DLKTRRF
-421 LNNSSSS
+421 LDNSSSS
-428 QSYSSSNSRRSQ
+428 QSSSSSNSRRSQ
-440 TTTQTTTQSKP
+440 TTTQSRP
-451 KPASKPKSTTRS
+451 KPTTRP
-463 KPASSSKTSNID
+463 KPTSSSKTSNID

>member
-140 SFYGGIKPSATQT
+140 SFYGGVKPSATQT

-191 IKESKLSAEDL
+191 IKESRLSAEDL
-202 YNISTNPSYANTLG
+202 YNISNNPSYANTLG

-221 IASVIGNIVEKIKQS
+221 IASVIGNIVENIKQS
-236 YGYYGITDIQQK
+236 YGYYGITDGQQK
-248 DKFQTYLDLGF
+248 NKFQVYLNLGL

-301 YDQLNGGSNNN
+301 YDQLNSGSS
-312 RDNVSKGEEE
+312 DNVSKGKEE
-322 EYYFVGGAGKENI
+322 EYYFVGGSGKENI
-335 RVIGTKNAYNNL
+335 RVIGTRNAYNNL

-367 IDRGHQ
+367 IDGNHQ
-373 KYMDKNNKVS
+373 KYMDKNKKVS
-383 IPKFTVNGKVLNP
+383 IPKFAVNGQVLIP
-396 QNYNSNTNVVT
+396 RNYNSNTNVVT

-414 NLRTERF
+414 DLRTKRF
-421 LNNSSSS
+421 LDNSSSS
-428 QSYSSSNSRRSQ
+428 QSSSSSNSRRSQ
-440 TTTQTTTQSKP
+440 TTTQSRP
-451 KPASKPKSTTRS
+451 KPTTRP
-463 KPASSSKTSNID
+463 KPTSSSKTSNID